1 MFGSLGKSALVVVA
15 AAASALAAG
24 GDSDKIIT
32 DVHQLRSFALEVP
45 FIDEGFHMRN
55 YDYGGDAVVNTMSHI
70 RLTGDQQSRVGWVWS
85 TLPLPEDYWKV
96 DFEFKV
102 GGKGGYLYGDGMG
115 MFVTQERAQAGP
127 VFGNRD
133 YFHGLGLLFDTYPN
147 SKHDFSTPFVMG
159 MVGDGRTAYDGAHDG
174 DANRRGMCEAYFR
187 NLKESSRCSVT
198 YLKGEFVNVQLQL
211 QPKDKWINCF
221 TITNV
226 TLPTGAFLG
235 FSALTGDVSDSH
247 DIVSVRAETMRPEAL
262 KNYNFLSGVPGGLPA
277 AAAATAIGSSS
288 IGLIFKLLVVAGVC
302 GGLFVA
308 YRKFAAESARRF

>member
-1 MFGSLGKSALVVVA
+1 MLASLARSACVLLA
-15 AAASALAAG
+15 AAAAAARA
-24 GDSDKIIT
+24 DRIVA
-32 DVHQLRSFALEVP
+32 DVHQLRAFALEVP

-55 YDYGGDAVVNTMSHI
+55 YDYGGDAIVNTLSHI
-70 RLTGDQQSRVGWVWS
+70 RLTADQQSRVGWVWS
-85 TLPLPEDYWKV
+85 TQPLPEDYWKV

-115 MFVTQERAQAGP
+115 MFVTKERAQAGP

-133 YFHGLGLLFDTYPN
+133 YFHGLGVLFDSYPN

-159 MVGDGRTAYDGAHDG
+159 MVGDGRTPYDGAHDG

-211 QPKDKWINCF
+211 QPNDKWINCF
-221 TITNV
+221 TVTNV
-226 TLPTGAFLG
+226 TLPTGAYLG
-235 FSALTGDVSDSH
+235 FSALTGEVSDSH
-247 DIVSVRAETMRPEAL
+247 DIVSVRAETMRPEVL
-262 KNYNFLSGVPGGLPA
+262 KNFNFLSSMPIGAPA
-277 AAAATAIGSSS
+277 AAAAAAGSSF
-288 IGLIFKLLVVAGVC
+288 IAVIFKLLVVVGVC

-308 YRKFAAESARRF
+308 YKRFAAESARRF